1 MNSPV
6 SETLPI
12 DIRALAARLPVR
24 QREGHKGDYGH
35 ILVVGGSSGFGG
47 APGLTALGALRAGA
61 GLVSAAVPASIVNG
75 PIATLAPEAMAHPIS
90 AHRGRLRCNKFL
102 TWLYS
107 MRPFDV
113 IAVGPGL
120 GQNEE
125 TAGVVHALLEI
136 ENRKLVLDAD
146 ALNIVAASE
155 NGFAE
160 VARDVGGGR
169 ILTPHPGEAARLLRT
184 DVGTV
189 NADRP
194 AAARRIA
201 ELSRSVVVLKGWRTL
216 VCEAGRDPIAVCK
229 AGNPGMATGGS
240 GDVLAGVIAALW
252 GQGMAPFD
260 AACLGVWL
268 HATAGDL
275 AAGEIGEESLVA
287 RDIAA
292 HLGQAFRLARGAT
305 SCAPS

>member
-6 SETLPI
+6 SEILPI

-24 QREGHKGDYGH
+24 HREGHTGDYGH
-35 ILVVGGSSGFGG
+35 VLVVGGSAGFGG
-47 APGLTALGALRAGA
+47 APGLVALGALRAGA

-75 PIATLAPEAMAHPIS
+75 PIATLAPEAMAHPIA

-155 NGFAE
+155 NGFAD

-184 DVGTV
+184 DVATI

-194 AAARRIA
+194 AAVRRLV
-201 ELSRSVVVLKGWRTL
+201 ELSRAVVVLKGWRTL
-216 VCEAGRDPIAVCK
+216 VCAPGCDPVVCE

-252 GQGMAPFD
+252 GQGMSPFD

-268 HATAGDL
+268 HATAGDI
-275 AAGEIGEESLVA
+275 AAEEIGEESLVA

-292 HLGQAFRLARGAT
+292 RLGQAFLRARSGQV
-305 SCAPS
+305 

>member
-1 MNSPV
+1 M
-6 SETLPI
+6 
-12 DIRALAARLPVR
+12 
-24 QREGHKGDYGH
+24 
-35 ILVVGGSSGFGG
+35 
-47 APGLTALGALRAGA
+47 
-61 GLVSAAVPASIVNG
+61 NG
-75 PIATLAPEAMAHPIS
+75 PIATLAPEAMAHPIA

-155 NGFAE
+155 NGFAD

-184 DVGTV
+184 DVATI

-194 AAARRIA
+194 AAVRRLV
-201 ELSRSVVVLKGWRTL
+201 ELSRAVVVLKGWRTL
-216 VCEAGRDPIAVCK
+216 VCAPGCDPVVCE

-252 GQGMAPFD
+252 GQGMSPCD

-268 HATAGDL
+268 HATAGDI
-275 AAGEIGEESLVA
+275 AAEEIGEESLVA

-292 HLGQAFRLARGAT
+292 RLGQAFRRAR
-305 SCAPS
+305 SEQV

>member
-1 MNSPV
+1 MDKPD
-6 SETLPI
+6 TRPTPI
-12 DIRALAARLPVR
+12 DPKALAARLPVR
-24 QREGHKGDYGH
+24 RREGHKGDYGH

-47 APGLTALGALRAGA
+47 APALTALGALRAGA
-61 GLVSAAVPASIVNG
+61 GLVSAAVPAAIANG
-75 PIATLAPEAMAHPIS
+75 PIASLVPEAMAHPIS
-90 AHRGRLRCNKFL
+90 AHRGRIRCNKFL

-125 TAGVVHALLEI
+125 TAGVVRSLLEI
-136 ENRKLVLDAD
+136 ENRHLVLDAD

-155 NGFAE
+155 NGLAE
-160 VARDVGGGR
+160 VARDVGGAR
-169 ILTPHPGEAARLLRT
+169 ILTPHPGEAARLLKT
-184 DVGTV
+184 DIAAI

-194 AAARRIA
+194 AAVRKIA
-201 ELSRSVVVLKGWRTL
+201 ELSRAVVVLKGWRTL
-216 VCEAGRDPIAVCK
+216 VCEAGRDPVVCE

-240 GDVLAGVIAALW
+240 GDVLTGVIAALW

-268 HATAGDL
+268 HAKAGDL
-275 AAGEIGEESLVA
+275 AAEELGEESLIA
-287 RDIAA
+287 RDIASR
-292 HLGQAFRLARGAT
+292 LGRALRLARA
-305 SCAPS
+305 

>member
-6 SETLPI
+6 SEILPI

-24 QREGHKGDYGH
+24 HREGHKGDYGH
-35 ILVVGGSSGFGG
+35 VLVVGGSAGFGG
-47 APGLTALGALRAGA
+47 APGLVALGALRAGA

-75 PIATLAPEAMAHPIS
+75 PIATLAPEAMAHPIA

-155 NGFAE
+155 NGFAD

-184 DVGTV
+184 DVATI

-194 AAARRIA
+194 AAVRHINPFADLLVRIPGSSDNGRIVFPGSPVRLRCLQVPVAVGKGLSVYPTPCPGLPGVGASDVIPAHGTAVQEFDNLGLLRRVRNRHKMSA
-201 ELSRSVVVLKGWRTL
+201 SCRAKSL
-216 VCEAGRDPIAVCK
+216 
-229 AGNPGMATGGS
+229 
-240 GDVLAGVIAALW
+240 
-252 GQGMAPFD
+252 
-260 AACLGVWL
+260 CL
-268 HATAGDL
+268 
-275 AAGEIGEESLVA
+275 
-287 RDIAA
+287 R
-292 HLGQAFRLARGAT
+292 
-305 SCAPS
+305 P